1 MAQHRT
7 NLIII
12 PVFNEERFLA
22 GVVSEI
28 RKYTYDNTDI
38 LVVNDGS
45 TDASPNAISSLEDI
59 LAIHH
64 KENLGYGKS
73 IIDGFNL
80 AIENGYTNVI
90 TIDCDWQH
98 EPHLIREF
106 FKETDDYDIVSGS
119 RYLRPSREA
128 PPEDRSRINR
138 LITERIN
145 VHTGYSITDAFCGF
159 KAYRVDGLR
168 KLRLTEPRYGMPLQF
183 WIQAAKNGLTVKEI
197 PVGLVYFQWRRG
209 FTGRLSNTEERLAYY
224 NRVIDEEL
232 TFGNGKGNEAL
243 PAP

>member
-12 PVFNEERFLA
+12 PVYNEERFID
-22 GVVSEI
+22 GVVAEI

-73 IIDGFNL
+73 LIDGFKL
-80 AIENGYTNVI
+80 AIENDYTNVI

-98 EPHLIREF
+98 EPHLIRGF

-119 RYLRPSREA
+119 RYLKPGRET
-128 PPEDRSRINR
+128 PPDDRSKINR
-138 LITERIN
+138 IITAHIN
-145 VHTGYSITDAFCGF
+145 EITGYSITDAFCGF
-159 KAYRVDGLR
+159 KAYRVGGLR
-168 KLRLTEPRYGMPLQF
+168 KLELTEYDYGMPLQL

-197 PVGLVYFQWRRG
+197 PVGLVYFERRRG
-209 FTGRLSNTEERLAYY
+209 FTGRLSNPGERLAYY
-224 NRVIDEEL
+224 NRVIEEEL
-232 TFGNGKGNEAL
+232 AL
-243 PAP
+243 